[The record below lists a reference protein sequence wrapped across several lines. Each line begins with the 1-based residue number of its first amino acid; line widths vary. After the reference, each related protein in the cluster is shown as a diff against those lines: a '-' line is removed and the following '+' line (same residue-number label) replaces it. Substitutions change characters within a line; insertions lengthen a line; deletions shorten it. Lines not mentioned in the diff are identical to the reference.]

1 MRKEIVQYVSCVA
14 KKNDFP
20 AVFIRHKSTE
30 EFWFRYKIF
39 YQMSVSMDEVCIL
52 PFVRQSYITSIR
64 EILGLRPLP
73 GLTFTLK
80 VKKRLIN
87 QGGNI
92 QTRAKQWPNTATCLA
107 SYSLLKHRILYNAVK
122 VTKIALLRL
131 TETG

>member
-1 MRKEIVQYVSCVA
+1 
-14 KKNDFP
+14 
-20 AVFIRHKSTE
+20 
-30 EFWFRYKIF
+30 
-39 YQMSVSMDEVCIL
+39 MDEVCIL